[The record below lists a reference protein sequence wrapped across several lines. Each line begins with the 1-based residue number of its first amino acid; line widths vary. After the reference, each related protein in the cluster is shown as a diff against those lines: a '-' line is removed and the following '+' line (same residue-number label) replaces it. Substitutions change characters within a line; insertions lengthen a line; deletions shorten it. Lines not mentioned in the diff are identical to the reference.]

1 MFAKGAFP
9 KGTKYCWTSLV
20 ASSSWGSGY
29 TGIFQT
35 AQSGLMNCSAYLSE
49 ALANVILGYTH
60 GSFRVLVSVG
70 LTKAVFY
77 TIFPSSIGHRRLQ
90 CMSWDPQEG
99 VREWVL
105 PIESLNVNN
114 EPVGIARSVQRIRVV
129 VNRHPNQPRTSSAE
143 QIQAVAKKSR
153 RCWCCLVNMRLLA
166 WAREIAFVISNH
178 TIPILWICV
187 VFVVPFPVRLE
198 R

>member
-1 MFAKGAFP
+1 VFAKGAFP

-60 GSFRVLVSVG
+60 GSFGVLVSVG

-90 CMSWDPQEG
+90 CISWDPQEG

-143 QIQAVAKKSR
+143 QIQAVAKK
-153 RCWCCLVNMRLLA
+153 A
-166 WAREIAFVISNH
+166 EGAG
-178 TIPILWICV
+178 V
-187 VFVVPFPVRLE
+187 VL
-198 R
+198 